1 MWTSLILQSSPTV
14 LLLRSE
20 VSGRQ
25 GEEEKKGYER
35 EGWDLCIAPLRGA
48 SKEAAKSIS
57 RGFRVRSW
65 EPAF

>member
-1 MWTSLILQSSPTV
+1 M
-14 LLLRSE
+14 
-20 VSGRQ
+20 SGRQ